1 MSPFSLELPHFMP
14 VTLELQK
21 RGVTYTW
28 EMGDQETES
37 LGRLVECAKMTSLLT
52 L

>member
-28 EMGDQETES
+28 EMGDQETEFGS
-37 LGRLVECAKMTSLLT
+37 MCNNDVVLDPLQY
-52 L
+52 